1 MMVAALVL
9 LVSCGSK
16 KYKEASSIIKET
28 TQKLNKAKSCQEL
41 DAIYLDDFYER
52 YYEGG
57 LNSRAIKKE
66 ISESEYEKLDQQ
78 EWDCEELLH
87 KRMKELRC
95 ECKDDDKVED
105 EDEWLDDLELE
116 LEPEVE
122 MVDPDDEDW

>member
-1 MMVAALVL
+1 MKRFILPFMTIAALVL
-9 LVSCGSK
+9 MVSCGSK
-16 KYKEASSIIKET
+16 KYKEASSVIEET

-57 LNSRAIKKE
+57 LNSDAIRNE

-87 KRMKELRC
+87 KRMEELGC
-95 ECKDDDKVED
+95 E
-105 EDEWLDDLELE
+105 
-116 LEPEVE
+116 
-122 MVDPDDEDW
+122 